1 MEPFSSDAVR
11 TLPGH
16 GWLTERRVAA
26 RAALDE
32 FGPPSSDD
40 EAWRYS
46 PIDALDPDTF
56 VPVVAPGPAATAE
69 RSSVGL
75 DDPTLQ
81 AALDRV
87 LAGVADRA
95 ALVLLVDGW
104 PVLVEPGSADAAVG
118 LRVVKGSDLPERPV
132 VLDHAVGD
140 HVDVFGARNAAFAS
154 DVVVVETEPGATVTG
169 PVVIVDVAATG
180 GAATFSRVLVHAGAA
195 STMTVVEWQ
204 LGVDEAVLCTPV
216 TELVADTD
224 ARIAFV
230 QVQERGSGAW
240 QVGHVAARA
249 DDGARIEVAL
259 AGLGGHYARV
269 RTDGALVGR
278 GASATLSAVSF
289 GERDQVLDYRT
300 FQVHDAPDTTS
311 TLLFKGALDGA
322 SRSVYTGTIRISK
335 LARRSNA
342 FQTNRNLKLSDGAWA
357 DSVPNLEI
365 EHNDVR
371 CSHASTIS
379 PIDPEQRF
387 YLESRGVPTAIAER
401 LVVAGFF
408 DEVLDAVPVAAVAA
422 LVREEIGR
430 RLDRRVRGAEVRA

>member
-1 MEPFSSDAVR
+1 MDAVQ

-16 GWLTERRVAA
+16 DWLIGRRT
-26 RAALDE
+26 AALGVAGGL
-32 FGPPSSDD
+32 GPPSSDD
-40 EAWRYS
+40 EVWRYS
-46 PIDALDPDTF
+46 PIDALELDAF
-56 VPVVAPGPAATAE
+56 VPVVAPGSSAAAE
-69 RSSVGL
+69 RGGVGIE
-75 DDPTLQ
+75 DARLQ
-81 AALDRV
+81 GELDRV

-104 PVLVEPGSADAAVG
+104 PVLVEQGSADSVVG
-118 LRVVKGSDLPERPV
+118 LRVVKGSDLPERPDA
-132 VLDHAVGD
+132 LDHAVGD
-140 HVDVFGARNAAFAS
+140 HVDVFGARNAAFAP
-154 DVVVVETEPGATVTG
+154 DVVVVEAEPGATIAG
-169 PVVIVDVAATG
+169 PVVIVDVAATV
-180 GAATFSRVLVHAGAA
+180 GAASFTRVLVHAGAA
-195 STMTVVEWQ
+195 SSMTVVEWH
-204 LGVDEAVLCTPV
+204 LGVDEPVLCAPV
-216 TELVADTD
+216 TELVADEG

-230 QVQERGSGAW
+230 QVQERGSSAW

-249 DDGARIEVAL
+249 GDGAEISVVL

-269 RTDGALVGR
+269 RTDCALTGR
-278 GASATLSAVSF
+278 GSAATLSAVSF

-311 TLLFKGALDGA
+311 TLLFKGALDGS
-322 SRSVYTGTIRISK
+322 SRSIYTGTIRISK
-335 LARRSNA
+335 LARRSTA

-387 YLESRGVPTAIAER
+387 YLESRGVPTAVAER

-408 DEVLDAVPVAAVAA
+408 DEVLAAMPVAPVAA

-430 RLDRRVRGAEVRA
+430 RLDRRAGGSEVKA